1 MSLTTVDSGLISSGA
16 ITLTTQVTGTLP
28 VANGGTG
35 VTTAI
40 DYGYKNRI
48 INGAMVIDQRNAG
61 AAVSPAVDGTCYL
74 DRWRTSLSVAG
85 KYSIQQNAGAVTPP
99 AGFTNY
105 LGITSLS
112 AYTVGASEQFMV
124 QQRIEG
130 YNVADLDFGTANAAT
145 VTLSFWVRSS
155 LTGAFGGSLTN
166 GSVSYPFNYTISSA
180 NTWEQKSI
188 TVAGST
194 TGTWNKT
201 NSFGLICAFGL
212 GVGTTYS
219 GTANAWAGSAYYSA
233 TGATS
238 VVGTNGATFYITGV
252 QLEKGS
258 TATSFDYRPYGTE
271 LALCQRYLPA
281 FNASAAD
288 YAIGLIGQCYSSTVA
303 LVPYPFIVQPRTAP
317 TGITVN
323 NATYFSLTQANSVR
337 STTTAVTF
345 NNGTLFGG
353 VLSVTVA
360 SGLVAGNATLLW
372 SSNATAQL
380 LWTGCEL

>member
-1 MSLTTVDSGLISSGA
+1 MSLTVVDNGLLSTDA
-16 ITLTTQVTGTLP
+16 QYTGM
-28 VANGGTG
+28 
-35 VTTAI
+35 
-40 DYGYKNRI
+40 KSRI

-61 AAVSPAVDGTCYL
+61 AATANTINGYTV
-74 DRWRTSLSVAG
+74 DRWIVAQNNSTG
-85 KYSIQQNAGAVTPP
+85 KLIAQQNAAAVTPP

-105 LGITSLS
+105 LGVTSQS
-112 AYTVGASEQFMV
+112 SYSVGSTDWYAIQHN
-124 QQRIEG
+124 IEG
-130 YNVADLDFGTANAAT
+130 YNVADLDYGKATAKT
-145 VTLSFWVRSS
+145 CVLSFWVRSS
-155 LTGAFGGSLTN
+155 LTGTFVGTFGN
-166 GSVSYPFNYTISSA
+166 SVSTRAYPFTYTISVA
-180 NTWEQKSI
+180 NTWEQKTI
-188 TVAGST
+188 TVNGDTS
-194 TGTWNKT
+194 GTWLTT
-201 NSFGLICAFGL
+201 NGIGLYLMLSLGIGSSFQ
-212 GVGTTYS
+212 T
-219 GTANAWAGSAYYSA
+219 GTANNSWATSTTISIPSG
-233 TGATS
+233 GTS

-345 NNGTLFGG
+345 NNGTLLGG